1 MKGGDIV
8 FDMTKAGQK
17 IRNLREE
24 LGYSPEKVAK
34 AIGVSIS
41 SYLKY
46 ESGNRIPR
54 DEVKE
59 KIANFFGQSAGI
71 IFFSY

>member
-1 MKGGDIV
+1 MKGGDTV
-8 FDMTKAGQK
+8 FDMTKAGRK
-17 IRNLREE
+17 IRSLRE
-24 LGYSPEKVAK
+24 GFGISPEKVAK

-59 KIANFFGQSAGI
+59 KIANFFGQSVEF
-71 IFFSY
+71 IFFTY

>member
-1 MKGGDIV
+1 MKGGDTV
-8 FDMTKAGQK
+8 FDMTKAGRK
-17 IRNLREE
+17 IRSLREDF
-24 LGYSPEKVAK
+24 GISPEKVAK

-59 KIANFFGQSAGI
+59 KIANFFGQSVEF
-71 IFFSY
+71 IFFTY